1 MNSKRLIHLSQG
13 VHVHLGE
20 ETANEGRPQILK
32 TTKRVSKMLKEDL
45 DHFLG
50 MDQENMHPSI
60 YLHTKAQEEERV
72 VVLKDSRSEGDKRHA
87 KLAVNWSNYV
97 QDFIRCIA
105 MPMCLPHRSL
115 C

>member
-1 MNSKRLIHLSQG
+1 VNSKRLIRLSQG

>member
-1 MNSKRLIHLSQG
+1 MNSKRLIDLSQG

-20 ETANEGRPQILK
+20 EIANEGSPQILK

-72 VVLKDSRSEGDKRHA
+72 VE
-87 KLAVNWSNYV
+87 SN
-97 QDFIRCIA
+97 
-105 MPMCLPHRSL
+105 
-115 C
+115 

>member
-1 MNSKRLIHLSQG
+1 VNNKRLIGLSQG

-20 ETANEGRPQILK
+20 EIANEGRPQILK

-60 YLHTKAQEEERV
+60 YISTPKPKKKKGL
-72 VVLKDSRSEGDKRHA
+72 
-87 KLAVNWSNYV
+87 
-97 QDFIRCIA
+97 
-105 MPMCLPHRSL
+105 
-115 C
+115 

>member
-1 MNSKRLIHLSQG
+1 MNSKRLIGLSQG

-20 ETANEGRPQILK
+20 EIANEGRPQILK

-72 VVLKDSRSEGDKRHA
+72 VE
-87 KLAVNWSNYV
+87 SN
-97 QDFIRCIA
+97 
-105 MPMCLPHRSL
+105 
-115 C
+115 